1 MKKVNINKQM
11 VETFSEIETVVP
23 QIQKITEY
31 FCFIYQMTIIIYLLE
46 LPMT

>member
-11 VETFSEIETVVP
+11 VETFSEIEAVVP

-31 FCFIYQMTIIIYLLE
+31 FGFIYQMTIIIYLLE